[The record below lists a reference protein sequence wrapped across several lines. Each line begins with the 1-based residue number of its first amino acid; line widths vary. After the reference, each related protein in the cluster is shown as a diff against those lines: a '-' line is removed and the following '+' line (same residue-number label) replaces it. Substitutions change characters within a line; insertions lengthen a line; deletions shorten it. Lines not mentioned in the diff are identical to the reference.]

1 MKNCEELL
9 LIQKF
14 TSAGQESGIRKLSES
29 EVAECKVIYDGLIAR
44 FEEKSGK
51 VSESTEIQVINKF
64 TASNDECVSPAGLL
78 NVSLEYL
85 AKLLTFAN
93 TAGIRWHVDIT
104 EPKVSHFKG
113 LFYCNVKVSCTKDE
127 FVAMAKRKGFRY

>member
-1 MKNCEELL
+1 MKKCEELL

-14 TSAGQESGIRKLSES
+14 TSTGQESGIRKLSES
-29 EVAECKVIYDGLIAR
+29 EAAECKVIYDGLIAR
-44 FEEKSGK
+44 FEEKAGR
-51 VSESTEIQVINKF
+51 VPDSTEIQVINKF
-64 TASNDECVSPAGLL
+64 TASNDECLSPAGLV

-93 TAGIRWHVDIT
+93 TAGIQWHVDIT
-104 EPKVSHFKG
+104 EPKASHFKG

-127 FVAMAKRKGFRY
+127 FVEMAKGKGFRY